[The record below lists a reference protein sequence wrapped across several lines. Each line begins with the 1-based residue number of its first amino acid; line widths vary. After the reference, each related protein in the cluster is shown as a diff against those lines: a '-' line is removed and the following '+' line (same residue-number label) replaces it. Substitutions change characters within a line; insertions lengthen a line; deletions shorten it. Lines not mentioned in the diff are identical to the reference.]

1 MVIEADYNAHGII
14 TLYIYYLETS
24 LKRLLTAQEDIDVL
38 EMN

>member
-14 TLYIYYLETS
+14 TSYILYPQTS
-24 LKRLLTAQEDIDVL
+24 LKRLLTGQEDIDVL